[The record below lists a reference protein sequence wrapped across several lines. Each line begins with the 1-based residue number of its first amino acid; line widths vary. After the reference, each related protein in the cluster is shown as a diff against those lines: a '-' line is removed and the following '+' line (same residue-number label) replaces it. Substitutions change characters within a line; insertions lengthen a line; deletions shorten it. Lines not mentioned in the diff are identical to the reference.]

1 MGDNLQSKHSENLQ
15 DKPVTRESTDDKD
28 SNKLVEVS
36 SPGVDVITKLSLS
49 ICEINESDGGFF
61 GKFVS

>member
-1 MGDNLQSKHSENLQ
+1 MGDNLQSKHSENLH
-15 DKPVTRESTDDKD
+15 
-28 SNKLVEVS
+28 VEVS